1 MNEQRE
7 FWVVGCGNMGGALVR
22 GAISSGKI
30 SPDHVVVIDRS
41 QAQVKQFVDLG
52 ARTPNSTLGLKRVVI
67 LAVKPGQMMDVIQN
81 FEWQGDD
88 VVVSVAAGVTLAR
101 IREALPYP
109 LACARAMPN
118 TPVTVGKGVTG
129 MLLDPAAECARL
141 LFETVGEV
149 VELQNEGQFDALIG
163 ISGSGPAYM
172 FMTLSAMSDGGV
184 KMGLDRAT
192 ANRLAV
198 MTMLGSAELAL
209 QSDKHFETLKDQV
222 TSPGGT
228 TIEAVMI
235 LEKLGFRHALNEAVC
250 AAASRSRELSE
261 KLS

>member
-1 MNEQRE
+1 MSEQRE

-22 GAISSGKI
+22 GAIASGQI
-30 SPDHVVVIDRS
+30 SPDHVVVVDRS
-41 QAQVKQFVDLG
+41 EVQVKTYVDMG
-52 ARTPNSTLGLKRVVI
+52 ARTPESALGLKRVVV
-67 LAVKPGQMMDVIQN
+67 LAVKPGQITEVIRN
-81 FEWQGDD
+81 FEWRGDD

-101 IREALPYP
+101 VREALPFP

-118 TPVTVGKGVTG
+118 TPATVGKGVTG
-129 MLLDPAAECARL
+129 MLLDEDAQCVRPF
-141 LFETVGEV
+141 FETVGEV
-149 VELQNEGQFDALIG
+149 VELQYEAQFDALIG

-172 FMTLSAMSDGGV
+172 FMALAAMSDGGV
-184 KMGLDRAT
+184 KMGLDRQT

-209 QSDKHFETLKDQV
+209 QSNIHFEALKDQV

-228 TIEAVMI
+228 TIEAVMV
-235 LEKLGFRHALNEAVC
+235 LEQLGFRHALNQAVC
-250 AAASRSRELSE
+250 TAAARSRELSE